1 MNPNLKLAYSINQTA
16 DYLNKQAD
24 IVLKRDFGIS
34 YRQYLIFV
42 GLQYMQP
49 CSQKQVAKF
58 VQLTSAGVLH
68 LLKELEHNQW
78 VKKEYDEVDR
88 RTVVIMMTAAGS
100 EAFDRMNIVLGD
112 KLNEIID
119 LPASD
124 VAQAEEILGAI
135 IRPKK

>member
-1 MNPNLKLAYSINQTA
+1 
-16 DYLNKQAD
+16 
-24 IVLKRDFGIS
+24 
-34 YRQYLIFV
+34 
-42 GLQYMQP
+42 MQP
-49 CSQKQVAKF
+49 CSQKQVAEF
-58 VQLTSAGVLH
+58 VQLTSADVLH